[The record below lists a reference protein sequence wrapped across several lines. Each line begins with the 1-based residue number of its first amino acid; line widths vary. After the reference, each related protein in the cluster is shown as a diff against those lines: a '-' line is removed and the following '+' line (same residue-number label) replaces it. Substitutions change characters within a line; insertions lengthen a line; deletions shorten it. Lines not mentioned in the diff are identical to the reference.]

1 MAIRQRQ
8 LSIYLRAMTGVGA
21 SLALVTIF
29 ATFFTIQRDRIALTG
44 ELRSRLVTLAEQEAI
59 SVSPSLSSR
68 NIGDARI
75 ALQYVT
81 RDPDFLAVTIFDGR
95 GGSFLQI
102 GPAEISVETSE
113 RSQAPI
119 VLAEGG
125 RKLEIGSLSL
135 VFSLDRLQA
144 DQREAAWT
152 ALFLGLLQLVAVL
165 AATALA
171 QRTVAKPLEAI
182 TKRMLKVAEGEIGE
196 PVPHLQRRDQIGD
209 IARAVETFRIKSSK
223 LRRAEMAQGRA
234 NDDLER
240 RVAERTEE
248 LSVSEERL
256 RGVMDNVTDGI
267 ITINEKGIIGS
278 VNFAAQHIFGYSANQ
293 LLGQHIG
300 VLIPESAHTTHD
312 GDEHPWRGNVVG
324 AGAREVVGRHKD
336 GNVIPLDLAI
346 SEMWL
351 SGEQN
356 YVGVARDITQR
367 KVAERRLQQ
376 AQKMEAVGQLTGG
389 IAHDFNNLLTVI
401 LGNAEILTKE
411 LAGNARLKPVATLVG
426 NAAQRGAYLTKSLL
440 AFSRKLVLQ
449 PTVTDVNQLVSRMD
463 KLLGRTLG
471 EQIEIDFTPRG
482 NLWNTIV
489 DPTQLES
496 AILNLAVNARDAMPR
511 GGTLTI
517 EVANVELD
525 KSFAKENDGAHVGP
539 YVMVSVADTG
549 TGMTPEVL
557 ARAFEPFYT
566 TKEVGKGT
574 GIGLSMVYGF
584 AKQSNGYLKIASE
597 AGHGTI
603 VNLYLPRSEQPMKP
617 GIAHA
622 DRTEPVG
629 GGETILVVE
638 DDEMVHTFVTRQIK
652 SLGYQVLS
660 AHNGLEALEIL
671 RNDTP
676 VDLLFTDVV
685 MPGGMDG
692 PELVA
697 RATLLRQ
704 HLKILYTSGYTENSV
719 ARQRH
724 IEPGVELLSKP
735 YLQHDLAAK
744 LRKVLD
750 HSPQPSAA

>member
-21 SLALVTIF
+21 SLALVTIL

-44 ELRSRLVTLAEQEAI
+44 DLRDRLATFAEQEAI
-59 SVSPSLSSR
+59 SVGPSLSARDVDGSR
-68 NIGDARI
+68 T
-75 ALQYVT
+75 ALQHAA
-81 RDPDFLAVTIFDGR
+81 RDPDFLAATILDGQ
-95 GGSFLQI
+95 GQTFLQI
-102 GPAEISVETSE
+102 GPADLSERPVE

-119 VLAEGG
+119 VVTESGQP
-125 RKLEIGSLSL
+125 RQIGSLL
-135 VFSLDRLQA
+135 LAFSHDRLQA
-144 DQREAAWT
+144 AQWAAAWK

-171 QRTVAKPLEAI
+171 QRMVAKPLEAI
-182 TKRMLKVAEGEIGE
+182 TKRMLKVAEGEVAE
-196 PVPHLQRRDQIGD
+196 TVPHLERQDQIGD
-209 IARAVETFRIKSSK
+209 IARAVETFRVKTSK
-223 LRRAEMAQGRA
+223 LRTAERAQGRA

-240 RVAERTEE
+240 RVAKRTEE

-278 VNFAAQHIFGYSANQ
+278 ANFAAQNIFGYPAN
-293 LLGQHIG
+293 LLLSRHISE
-300 VLIPESAHTTHD
+300 LIPEPGGAPHD
-312 GDEHPWRGNVVG
+312 GDEHPWRGNMVG
-324 AGAREVVGRHKD
+324 AGAREVVGRRKD
-336 GNVIPLDLAI
+336 GDAIPVELAI

-367 KVAERRLQQ
+367 KLAERRLQQ

-401 LGNAEILTKE
+401 LGNAEILTKA
-411 LAGNARLKPVATLVG
+411 LAGDPQLKPVATLVG
-426 NAAQRGAYLTKSLL
+426 NAAQRGADLTRSLL

-449 PTVTDVNQLVSRMD
+449 PTVTDVNRLVARMD
-463 KLLGRTLG
+463 ELLGRTLG
-471 EQIEIDFTPRG
+471 EHIEIKFTPRG
-482 NLWNTIV
+482 DLWNTIV
-489 DPTQLES
+489 DPTQLET
-496 AILNLAVNARDAMPR
+496 AILNLAVNARDAMAL

-517 EVANVELD
+517 ELANVELD
-525 KSFAKENDGAHVGP
+525 RLFAEENEGARVGP

-549 TGMTPEVL
+549 TGMPPEVL
-557 ARAFEPFYT
+557 ARAFEPFFT
-566 TKEVGKGT
+566 TKEVGNGT

-584 AKQSNGYLKIASE
+584 IKQSNGYVKISSE
-597 AGHGTI
+597 AGRGTI
-603 VNLYLPRSEQPMKP
+603 VNLYLPRSEQPVRP
-617 GIAHA
+617 SLAA
-622 DRTEPVG
+622 VDRTEPVG

-638 DDEMVHTFVTRQIK
+638 DDEMVHTFVTRQIE

-671 RNDTP
+671 RQDASI
-676 VDLLFTDVV
+676 DLLFTDVV

-697 RATLLRQ
+697 RASQLRR
-704 HLKILYTSGYTENSV
+704 HLKILYTSGYTENAV
-719 ARQRH
+719 ARRRNL
-724 IEPGVELLSKP
+724 EPGVELLSKP
-735 YLQHDLAAK
+735 YLQRDLAAK

-750 HSPQPSAA
+750 RAGPP